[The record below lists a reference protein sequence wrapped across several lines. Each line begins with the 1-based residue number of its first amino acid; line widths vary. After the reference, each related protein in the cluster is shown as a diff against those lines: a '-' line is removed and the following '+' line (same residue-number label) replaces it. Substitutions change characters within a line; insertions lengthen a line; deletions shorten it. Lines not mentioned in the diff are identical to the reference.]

1 MSTGIICEYNPF
13 HNGHI
18 YHLNKVRELIK
29 DDILILVMSGNFTQR
44 GDISIIEKY
53 DKAEIA
59 LKYGVD
65 LVIEL
70 PFEFATESSD
80 FFAKGSIELLNYLK
94 CDKVIFGSESN
105 NIEEIKSLATIQLFD
120 SEYNKL
126 VKEELEKGINYPT
139 AMSNALKKISNI
151 TVKDANDLLALSYIK
166 EIIKN
171 DYYITPLSIKRTNNY
186 NSKELSGSISSATSI
201 REALKS
207 NQCIDDYVPKE
218 SLEHIIKFDESNY
231 FQLLKYKLLVD
242 NDLGKYQSVDEGIE
256 NKIKKEIINCNSLE
270 ELINRVK
277 SKRYTYNKI
286 KRMLLH
292 ILCSYTKEY
301 SKNNKEI
308 KYIRVLGF
316 SSKGKN
322 YLNSLKKEISIPI
335 ITNINK
341 KNIELLEND
350 IKNDLIYY
358 LITNQKRNFFEQ
370 KPIKKE
376 I

>member
-335 ITNINK
+335 ITNITK